1 MANLKLT
8 VKQDKFVK
16 AYLLNGGNA
25 TQAAIKAGYSKSAAR
40 IIGAQNLTK
49 TNIKQRLSEY
59 QQKSDEDFALSKSEK
74 LQYLEQIMTAAMLK
88 DSDKGMI
95 NMVSAI
101 AAIKEHNAMQGHN
114 APTETV
120 SNINA
125 TTSLVEILTGG
136 SKR

>member
-1 MANLKLT
+1 VANLKLT

-88 DSDKGMI
+88 DPDRGMI

-125 TTSLVEILTGG
+125 TTSLVEMLTGG

>member
-1 MANLKLT
+1 VANLKLT

-25 TQAAIKAGYSKSAAR
+25 TQAAIKAGYSSKTAYS
-40 IIGAQNLTK
+40 IGQENLTK
-49 TNIKQRLSEY
+49 PVIKKALAKY
-59 QQKSDEDFALSKSEK
+59 QQKSDQDFALSKSEK
-74 LQYLEQIMTAAMLK
+74 LNYLELIMKAAMLK

>member
-1 MANLKLT
+1 VANLKLT

-88 DSDKGMI
+88 DPDRGMI

>member
-1 MANLKLT
+1 VPNLKLT

-16 AYLLNGGNA
+16 AYILNGGNA
-25 TQAAIKAGYSKSAAR
+25 TQAAIKAGYSVKTAYS
-40 IIGAQNLTK
+40 IGQENLTK
-49 TNIKQRLSEY
+49 PVIKKALNNHQE
-59 QQKSDEDFALSKSEK
+59 KSDEDFLYSKSKK
-74 LQYLEQIMTAAMLK
+74 LQNLQLIMDAAMLK
-88 DSDKGMI
+88 DPDRGMV

>member
-125 TTSLVEILTGG
+125 TTSLVEMLTGG

>member
-88 DSDKGMI
+88 DPDRGMI

-125 TTSLVEILTGG
+125 TTSLVEMLTGG

>member
-1 MANLKLT
+1 MVKLT
-8 VKQDKFVK
+8 VKQDAFVK
-16 AYLLNGGNA
+16 RYLLNGGNA
-25 TQAAIKAGYSKSAAR
+25 TNAALEAGYSANTA
-40 IIGAQNLTK
+40 
-49 TNIKQRLSEY
+49 SEMGY
-59 QQKSDEDFALSKSEK
+59 ENLSKPQIKEAIEK
-74 LQYLEQIMTAAMLK
+74 HQKKGEESFIWSKKKKLEMLEK
-88 DSDKGMI
+88 IAEKATSYDPEKGMI

>member
-1 MANLKLT
+1 VANLKLT

-59 QQKSDEDFALSKSEK
+59 QKKSDQDFALSKSEK
-74 LQYLEQIMTAAMLK
+74 LNYLELIMKAAMLK

>member
-1 MANLKLT
+1 VANLKLT